1 MEIKTTKE
9 HRAEGV
15 SQPLP
20 LLKNYFVYSLRPL
33 AEADGLFLC
42 KKTGFSTEG
51 AGFAE
56 KIVEKRGQVETEG
69 GESGGYFAKGRE
81 GEEGR
86 LSFWGK
92 ALKNQAFSHK
102 KIERKRSFGLVFLR
116 YLYYN
121 VDRSGEKWLL
131 VVEILPKV
139 VRR

>member
-1 MEIKTTKE
+1 M
-9 HRAEGV
+9 R
-15 SQPLP
+15 
-20 LLKNYFVYSLRPL
+20 
-33 AEADGLFLC
+33 
-42 KKTGFSTEG
+42 
-51 AGFAE
+51 
-56 KIVEKRGQVETEG
+56 G
-69 GESGGYFAKGRE
+69 GEKGRYFAKGRA
-81 GEEGR
+81 GEERR

-139 VRR
+139 VHW